1 MSHNET
7 ESVQID
13 AIDIIAQKVTII
25 LLKKQE
31 VSFDKLKRLVLI
43 GSNVTNYQT
52 YCEIVVLSLIK
63 YLGLD
68 SSFKDEIRNDNDAYR
83 LFNALNLEDAK
94 VNSFFVEF
102 IAVLAPE
109 IFSALSTVLAQ
120 LASRLATQNKTRYT
134 TERIQVLEAR
144 INQMIQDSS
153 IETKD
158 LEEPEE
164 EVAELPSKNKN
175 HKKVRRVSFAEYM
188 FSPGSAVHRGTKT
201 IESRRKSDKSSS
213 NNSSRNLKIEKLRIA
228 SADSTT
234 YNDETAS
241 QTSERLA
248 KIKKKEKDVVPDVDD
263 DPVPTVDEIKRKK
276 VTFAAEADESSV
288 DF

>member
-1 MSHNET
+1 MSQCET
-7 ESVQID
+7 AAVHVVGLAS
-13 AIDIIAQKVTII
+13 IAQKVTVI

-43 GSNVTNYQT
+43 GSNVTNFQT
-52 YCEIVVLSLIK
+52 YCEIVVLSLIR

-68 SSFKDEIRNDNDAYR
+68 SSFKEEIRNDNDAYR
-83 LFNALNLEDAK
+83 LFNALNLEDPK

-134 TERIQVLEAR
+134 TERIQILEAR

-153 IETKD
+153 IETKE

-164 EVAELPSKNKN
+164 EIAQLSSKAKSQ
-175 HKKVRRVSFAEYM
+175 KKVRRVSFAEYM
-188 FSPGSAVHRGTKT
+188 FSPGSASHRG
-201 IESRRKSDKSSS
+201 SRLVENRKKSDKSSS
-213 NNSSRNLKIEKLRIA
+213 GNSSRNLKIEKLRIA
-228 SADSTT
+228 SADSSN

-248 KIKKKEKDVVPDVDD
+248 NIKKKERDVIPDADEATL
-263 DPVPTVDEIKRKK
+263 PTVNEIRSKK
-276 VTFAAEADESSV
+276 VTFAKEADESSV